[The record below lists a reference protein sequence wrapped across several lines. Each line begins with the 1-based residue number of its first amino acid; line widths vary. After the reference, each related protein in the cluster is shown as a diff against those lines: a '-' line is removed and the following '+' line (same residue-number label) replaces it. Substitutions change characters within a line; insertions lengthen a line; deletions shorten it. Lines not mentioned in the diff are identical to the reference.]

1 MTGTGKLEW
10 PDGTLLSRL
19 DARTAN
25 VLLGLGTR
33 RRVCDG
39 AVLLREGDETDHVVL
54 LRRAIVKVTANA
66 PSGRE
71 ALLSI
76 RVTGDLVGETSAL
89 NRQRRTATVTASG
102 DAVVSV
108 IHRREFQPFLR
119 DHPEA
124 AVQVAGVV
132 ADRLRWANRR
142 RVEFSDYPIKVRL
155 ARILAELAS
164 AYGRRTATGLEIGVP
179 LTHNELATLA
189 GAAEVTVQKALRELR
204 EEGLIVGGYRS
215 TTVLDLPTL
224 CRHARLASREL

>member
-1 MTGTGKLEW
+1 MAEIGSSPW
-10 PDGTLLSRL
+10 PVGTLLSRL
-19 DARTAN
+19 EARTAE
-25 VLLGLGTR
+25 VLLGLGTNR
-33 RRVCDG
+33 QVCDG
-39 AVLLREGDETDHVVL
+39 GVLLREGDETDHVVL
-54 LRRAIVKVTANA
+54 LKRAIVKVTVNA

-89 NRQRRTATVTASG
+89 NRRRRSATVTASG
-102 DAVVSV
+102 RALVSV

-119 DHPEA
+119 DHPDA

-132 ADRLRWANRR
+132 ADRLRWANRM

-164 AYGRRTATGLEIGVP
+164 AYGRRTSLGLEIAVP
-179 LTHNELATLA
+179 LTHHELATLT
-189 GAAEVTVQKALRELR
+189 GGAEVTVQKALRELR
-204 EEGLIVGGYRS
+204 EEGLILGGYRR

-224 CRHARLASREL
+224 CHHAHLPTRDL